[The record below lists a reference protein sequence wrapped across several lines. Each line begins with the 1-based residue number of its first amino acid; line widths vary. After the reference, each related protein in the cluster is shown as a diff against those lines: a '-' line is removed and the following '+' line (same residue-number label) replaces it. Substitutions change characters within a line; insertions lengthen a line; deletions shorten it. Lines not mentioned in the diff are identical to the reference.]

1 MSKLKELRDE
11 QLQERD
17 RLIAKM
23 FIEEDNK
30 VVLEREKRELQGYNL
45 IPVVVILANE
55 IRKLRQSSQEL

>member
-45 IPVVVILANE
+45 TPVVVILANE